1 MSGRATVI
9 LGIFSAVA
17 MSIWIKI
24 RLTRRVRRGRLEPH
38 SPADR
43 WDPQW
48 LYSFDIDDDTAAEI
62 IKRARP
68 ALERARA
75 LY

>member
-1 MSGRATVI
+1 MSRATVI
-9 LGIFSAVA
+9 LGIFSTVAV
-17 MSIWIKI
+17 SIWIKV
-24 RLTRRVRRGRLEPH
+24 RRTRRVRRGKLEAY
-38 SPADR
+38 SPANR
-43 WDPQW
+43 RDPQW

-68 ALERARA
+68 ALEWARA

>member
-24 RLTRRVRRGRLEPH
+24 RRTRRVRRGRLEPH
-38 SPADR
+38 SPAYR

>member
-17 MSIWIKI
+17 MSIWIKL
-24 RLTRRVRRGRLEPH
+24 RRTRRVRRGRLEPH
-38 SPADR
+38 SPAYR

-48 LYSFDIDDDTAAEI
+48 LYSIDINDDTAAEI
-62 IKRARP
+62 IKRAWP
-68 ALERARA
+68 AFERARA